1 MGYGGG
7 GGGMMDYR
15 GGGMMDYGGG
25 GGGMMDY
32 GGGGMMGYGNEAN
45 IMSSL
50 QGMTDEDRA
59 AVMAAMQGDDS
70 LPQSDGKS
78 PNLTSK

>member
-1 MGYGGG
+1 
-7 GGGMMDYR
+7 
-15 GGGMMDYGGG
+15 
-25 GGGMMDY
+25 MMDY

-70 LPQSDGKS
+70 LPQPDGKS